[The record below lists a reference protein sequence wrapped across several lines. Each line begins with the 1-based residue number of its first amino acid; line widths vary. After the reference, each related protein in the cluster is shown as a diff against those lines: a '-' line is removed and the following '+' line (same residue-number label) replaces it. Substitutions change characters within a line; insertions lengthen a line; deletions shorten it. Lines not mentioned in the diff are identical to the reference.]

1 MKPYMSYKWMNVLIL
16 SNKHMNVWQKNLII
30 KVGLVK
36 LKKIGKKRWWA
47 KANALEK
54 IFDSVNFND
63 LDELSYIDLL
73 ITHSP

>member
-1 MKPYMSYKWMNVLIL
+1 MSYKWMNVLIL

-36 LKKIGKKRWWA
+36 LKKNGKKRWWA

-54 IFDSVNFND
+54 IFDSVSLND